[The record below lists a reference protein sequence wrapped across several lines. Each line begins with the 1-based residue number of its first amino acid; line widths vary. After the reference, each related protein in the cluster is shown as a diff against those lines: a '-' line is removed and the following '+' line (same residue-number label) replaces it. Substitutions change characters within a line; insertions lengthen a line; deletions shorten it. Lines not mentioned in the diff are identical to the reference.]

1 MAKLRLPGRGL
12 HEVAMSVTA
21 ETVFEQFDDALRA
34 FVRSRVGDPNAA
46 EDVLQ
51 EAYLRIHARIQDL
64 REEEKIKAWVYA
76 VVRSAIAD
84 HYRRTKT
91 AAHRETA
98 WSEAGP
104 DRKAE
109 DPVGLPGVE
118 PEAELK
124 ERLDRALKNML
135 GCLPDEYRDALIAT
149 EYEGLKQRELA
160 KRLGIS
166 VSGAKSRVQR
176 ARARLKELLL
186 VCCEFELDRIGHV
199 VDFRNKGSC
208 CAESGEPGPGEGPG

>member
-1 MAKLRLPGRGL
+1 
-12 HEVAMSVTA
+12 MSVTA
-21 ETVFEQFDDALRA
+21 ETVFEQFDAALRA

-51 EAYLRIHARIQDL
+51 EAYLRIHARIQNL

-84 HYRRTKT
+84 YYRRTRT

-98 WSEAGP
+98 WLDAGP

-118 PEAELK
+118 SEAELK
-124 ERLDRALKNML
+124 ERLDRALRRML
-135 GCLPDEYRDALIAT
+135 GCLPDEHRDALIAT

-160 KRLGIS
+160 QRLGIS

-186 VCCEFELDRIGHV
+186 ACCEFELDRIGHV

-208 CAESGEPGPGEGPG
+208 CAEFGERGSGEGTGCCCS

>member
-1 MAKLRLPGRGL
+1 
-12 HEVAMSVTA
+12 MSVTA
-21 ETVFEQFDDALRA
+21 ETVFEQFDAALRA

-51 EAYLRIHARIQDL
+51 EAYLRIHTRIQDL
-64 REEEKIKAWVYA
+64 REDEKIKAWVYA

-91 AAHRETA
+91 AAYRETA
-98 WSEAGP
+98 WSDAGA

-109 DPVGLPGVE
+109 DPVGLLE
-118 PEAELK
+118 TEAEAELK

-135 GCLPDEYRDALIAT
+135 GCLPDEHRDALIAT
-149 EYEGLKQRELA
+149 EYEGIKQRELA
-160 KRLGIS
+160 QRLGIS

-186 VCCEFELDRIGHV
+186 VCCEFELDRTGQV

-208 CAESGEPGPGEGPG
+208 CAESGETGSDEGTGCCS

>member
-1 MAKLRLPGRGL
+1 M
-12 HEVAMSVTA
+12 
-21 ETVFEQFDDALRA
+21 
-34 FVRSRVGDPNAA
+34 
-46 EDVLQ
+46 
-51 EAYLRIHARIQDL
+51 
-64 REEEKIKAWVYA
+64 
-76 VVRSAIAD
+76 VRSAIAD
-84 HYRRTKT
+84 YYRRTRT
-91 AAHRETA
+91 AANRETA
-98 WSEAGP
+98 WLDAGP

-124 ERLDRALKNML
+124 ERLDQALKNML

-160 KRLGIS
+160 QRLGIS

-186 VCCEFELDRIGHV
+186 ACCEFELDRTGHV

-208 CAESGEPGPGEGPG
+208 CAGFGEPGSGGGAGCCCS

>member
-1 MAKLRLPGRGL
+1 
-12 HEVAMSVTA
+12 MSVTA
-21 ETVFEQFDDALRA
+21 KTVFDQFDAALRA
-34 FVRSRVGDPNAA
+34 FVRSRVADPNAA

-51 EAYLRIHARIQDL
+51 EAYLRIHARLQDL

-84 HYRRTKT
+84 HYRRTK
-91 AAHRETA
+91 AAAYREAA
-98 WSEAGP
+98 WSDAGA

-124 ERLDRALKNML
+124 ERLERALRGML
-135 GCLPDEYRDALIAT
+135 GCLPDEHRDALIAT

-160 KRLGIS
+160 QRLGIS

-186 VCCEFELDRIGHV
+186 ACCEFELDRIGHV

-208 CAESGEPGPGEGPG
+208 CAEFGETRSGEGTECCCS